1 MSQTQR
7 VVFIVIYIA
16 WSVCHRSGVMDFW
29 YRFKL
34 DFSFYGS
41 DTPNLSHLNEVQVIY
56 EETFAPNI
64 NPVSIKIHKY
74 FSDMHMRIYANQS
87 RSNLFEKL
95 I

>member
-1 MSQTQR
+1 MNAHVPHGEMKSILWCFYCVTDTESGIHSYLY
-7 VVFIVIYIA
+7 FA

-56 EETFAPNI
+56 EETFSPKHKPCFHQ
-64 NPVSIKIHKY
+64 NP
-74 FSDMHMRIYANQS
+74 
-87 RSNLFEKL
+87 
-95 I
+95 